1 MTHERWLA
9 APFLPLHA
17 WWREFVGKL
26 VYMVAMRNLNQRL
39 LAGLGLLCGVGAM
52 AFAIISRPA
61 PPSAIAVSAPTRS
74 VAGSV
79 IGMVPWPEVAVRLR
93 EDLRLDAAQGKALE
107 GALAQCEDA
116 LARAAENPDA
126 LWRDRLAKRAKRDA
140 HAQFVAVLS
149 REQRDDFKA
158 WLSVSAHQN
167 LACWF
172 ADDSDC
178 GCGNKKK

>member
-1 MTHERWLA
+1 MVMTNM
-9 APFLPLHA
+9 
-17 WWREFVGKL
+17 
-26 VYMVAMRNLNQRL
+26 YQQL
-39 LAGLGLLCGVGAM
+39 LAGFSLLCGVGAL
-52 AFAIISRPA
+52 AFAIVSRPPPPPAVVA
-61 PPSAIAVSAPTRS
+61 PAPTRPA
-74 VAGSV
+74 AGAV
-79 IGMVPWPEVAVRLR
+79 VGMVPWPDVALRLR
-93 EDLRLDAAQGKALE
+93 TDLRLDDAQGKALE
-107 GALAQCEDA
+107 GVLEQCDDA

-140 HAQFVAVLS
+140 HTQFVTVLR

-158 WLSVSAHQN
+158 WLSASAHQN